1 MEIGNTRDIDTA
13 IRNAWP
19 LSLMAG
25 QRPEFADVE
34 RIWETELAPE
44 LGAREA
50 IRKQTISRAKSRTLM
65 GVLAALPVVIVML
78 FLSGGFG
85 FFFPLSFFVGVI
97 VVVGISGFDWLKVYS
112 MKSQTK
118 DLILK
123 TACKPFG
130 FRYETLHPD
139 LSGIENFQSLKT
151 RGKELME
158 AINGPQK
165 GKERTISTVFGD
177 IQVTLH
183 DTAGAPAPTPAYQVL
198 KDAALLPGHSQRK
211 FEDLIEGERAGAKF
225 ALVEAKLDTGGKNS
239 QTVFQGIL
247 IHIEYPQRFS
257 GRTLMARSGWW
268 KRLMCECRQHRRPCQ
283 SSGMTDLSDFFSHA
297 WQTIGRAIAMAGI
310 RAGLREVPETISKTV
325 KRRCQ
330 AELKRLG
337 ILLRRLIFLM
347 ALHVQ
352 LAPVKPRLGSYYFE
366 QTEGRSRF
374 SLRTS
379 CWAHHRANA
388 RPDRH

>member
-1 MEIGNTRDIDTA
+1 MEIGNTRDIDAA
-13 IRNAWP
+13 IRNARP
-19 LSLMAG
+19 LSLLAS

-44 LGAREA
+44 LGAREV
-50 IRKQTISRAKSRTLM
+50 IRRQTISRAKSRTLL
-65 GVLAALPVVIVML
+65 GGLAALPVVIVML

-85 FFFPLSFFVGVI
+85 IFFPLSFFVGVI
-97 VVVGISGFDWLKVYS
+97 IVVGISGFDWLKVYS

-139 LSGIENFQSLKT
+139 LSGIEDFQSLRT
-151 RGKELME
+151 RGKELMG
-158 AINGPQK
+158 AINGPQT
-165 GKERTISTVFGD
+165 GKERTVSTVFGD

-239 QTVFQGIL
+239 QTVFRGIL

-257 GRTLMARSGWW
+257 GRTLMTRSGWW
-268 KRLMCECRQHRRPCQ
+268 KRGKGAGDLKKVDLISRELDEAFTVY
-283 SSGMTDLSDFFSHA
+283 SSDQVEARALLSPD
-297 WQTIGRAIAMAGI
+297 RM
-310 RAGLREVPETISKTV
+310 E
-325 KRRCQ
+325 
-330 AELKRLG
+330 
-337 ILLRRLIFLM
+337 RLI
-347 ALHVQ
+347 ALERHFSGGKLRGLFDGGHMT
-352 LAPVKPRLGSYYFE
+352 LALEADNQFEAGSVFKPLVDPR
-366 QTEGRSRF
+366 RF
-374 SLRTS
+374 STALSELGLVCDLIDGFLTRE
-379 CWAHHRANA
+379 WVQGRI
-388 RPDRH
+388 